1 MLNILYVEDDDDYR
15 EETVNYLRE
24 YNLNVIDV
32 NDPIKALEILKSEE
46 IGLIISD
53 YNMPHLDGSEFLEEV
68 KKINPLIKFIIMS
81 AFGNIRKVVKTMKL
95 GANDFLEKP
104 FDLKAL
110 VEKIKS
116 VERTIIKEKQIET
129 INNARLETI
138 DMDFPNI
145 IGKSEPLRKV
155 LSKVPKVAKT
165 DLSVLIVGESGAG
178 KELIADL
185 VQFMSDRKD
194 QPFVKVNSA
203 AIPPDLLESELFG
216 YEKGAFTGANTRK
229 KGKLED
235 ADKGT
240 IFLDEIGEMPYAMQ
254 SKLLSFLQNSEVQR
268 LGSTQPVKVDT
279 RVIAATNRNL
289 PELIK
294 EGKFRE
300 DLYFRL
306 NTVILSLPNL
316 SERKEDIPDLI
327 DYFLD
332 KYSKK
337 HNVEPKKLSTK
348 AQDILMKY
356 HYPGNIRELENIIQ
370 YTMLFS
376 LSDVVYVEDLPIE
389 PSIKKK
395 LEDTKSP
402 TGPISSA
409 FSDSLKEY
417 IESIERD
424 IIIKFLEECNW
435 NQSKTSSKLGM
446 SEFTLRYKMKKYEIK
461 RK

>member
-1 MLNILYVEDDDDYR
+1 MN
-15 EETVNYLRE
+15 
-24 YNLNVIDV
+24 
-32 NDPIKALEILKSEE
+32 
-46 IGLIISD
+46 
-53 YNMPHLDGSEFLEEV
+53 
-68 KKINPLIKFIIMS
+68 
-81 AFGNIRKVVKTMKL
+81 
-95 GANDFLEKP
+95 
-104 FDLKAL
+104 
-110 VEKIKS
+110 
-116 VERTIIKEKQIET
+116 
-129 INNARLETI
+129 
-138 DMDFPNI
+138 FPNI
-145 IGKSEPLRKV
+145 IGKSDSLKKV

-165 DLSVLIVGESGAG
+165 DLSVLILGESGTG

-185 VQFMSDRKD
+185 VQFLSDRRE
-194 QPFVKVNSA
+194 QPFIKVNSA

-254 SKLLSFLQNSEVQR
+254 SKLLRFLQNSEVQR

-306 NTVILSLPNL
+306 NTVILPLPKL
-316 SERKEDIPDLI
+316 SERKRDIPDLI
-327 DYFLD
+327 DYFMD

-337 HNVEPKKLSTK
+337 HNSESKKLSTK
-348 AQDILMKY
+348 ALDMLMKY
-356 HYPGNIRELENIIQ
+356 SYPGNIRELENIIQ
-370 YTMLFS
+370 YVILFS
-376 LSDVVYVEDLPIE
+376 PGDVVYVEDLPIE
-389 PSIKKK
+389 PSIKKE
-395 LEDTKSP
+395 LEDTKNPAVSNLHD
-402 TGPISSA
+402 
-409 FSDSLKEY
+409 FSGSLKEY
-417 IESIERD
+417 IESVERD

-435 NQSKTSSKLGM
+435 NQSRAASKLGM

-461 RK
+461 KK